1 MSGIA
6 GILGIA
12 DSSRVYANTV
22 GQRVVY
28 DAVTQLLS
36 QYNADIAAQTRV
48 FVAGT
53 TPLVQ
58 ERYRLPGGGRL
69 QRLGSQAPSAG
80 VKATGSWDV
89 AYPLEGFGAAQGS
102 NRVDYAYLT
111 VDDVDIAVQT
121 IVAQDINTRR
131 YEMLKALLNNTART
145 FVDPI
150 HGSLSIKSLA
160 NGDTVVY
167 PPVLGSE
174 SEATDDH
181 YLVSGY
187 VTADISATNN
197 PLITARNELEEHFG
211 KPTGGGRVVS
221 FINDAQTAKI
231 TALSEFHSVT
241 DIAIT
246 PGGNTATVNTL
257 PNVPG
262 RILGRTDSGVWVS
275 EWSWVPSGYMV
286 NISLDA
292 PAPLK
297 MRVDPADTGLG
308 SGLQLVAEDQL
319 NPLRVAYWENRFGI
333 GCANRLNGV
342 VIQLKA
348 SGSYDIPSGYS

>member
-1 MSGIA
+1 MSSIA

-12 DSSRVYANTV
+12 DSSRVYVNTV

-28 DAVTQLLS
+28 DAVNQLLS
-36 QYNADIAAQTRV
+36 QYNADVAAQTRV
-48 FVAGT
+48 FVGET
-53 TPLVQ
+53 TSLFQ
-58 ERYRLPGGGRL
+58 ERYVLPGGGRL
-69 QRLGSQAPSAG
+69 QRLGNQAPSAS
-80 VKATGSWDV
+80 VKRTGKWDV
-89 AYPLEGFGAAQGS
+89 AYPLESFGAAQGS
-102 NRVDYAYLT
+102 NRVEYAYLT
-111 VDDVDIAVQT
+111 VGDVDSAVQT

-131 YEMLKALLNNTART
+131 FEMLKAILNNTTRT

-150 HGSLSIKSLA
+150 NGSLSIQPLA

-181 YLVSGY
+181 YVVSGY
-187 VTADISATNN
+187 AAADVSDTNN
-197 PLITARNELEEHFG
+197 PLITGRDELEEHFG
-211 KPTGGGRVVS
+211 TPTGGGQIVS
-221 FINDAQTAKI
+221 FINNAQVAKI
-231 TALSEFHSVT
+231 KALAEFNSVV
-241 DIAIT
+241 DMAIT
-246 PGGNTATVNTL
+246 PGANTDRVNML

-275 EWSWVPSGYMV
+275 EWRWVPSGYIV
-286 NISLDA
+286 NVSLDA
-292 PAPLK
+292 PPPLK
-297 MRVDPADTGLG
+297 MRVDPTDTGLG
-308 SGLQLVAEDQL
+308 SGLQLVAEDQI

-348 SGSYDIPSGYS
+348 SGSYDIPTGYS